1 MTAGELCIRQLLVLK
16 ILEIAV
22 DGLEDFFNGRCAQ
35 CPLAEEEFFS
45 RRGVH
50 LDACQA
56 CAFLSAVVLFLHHEI
71 ELVQSIH
78 PRAIFLLIEIQ
89 RLQQSDHGNATF
101 VFERFHCMMFYGEDR
116 FACQEKGIYANL
128 LMPLRVKRFLLQTL
142 FAFCPKAVPFQRL
155 GKVTNYFPFIVI
167 LHRRI
172 VANHAPRHCFLR
184 IHRAIQ
190 SEIRIFAVSLGRTER
205 SIVMI
210 CDLRKFAM
218 QLCYWLLDVLSAPA
232 NISEMNPKEMNIS
245 AALFDLDGVIIDTEP
260 QYTEF
265 WAAMGREFELPDAN
279 FAAAVKGQTLTYIFD
294 TYFPEVSQQDFLRER
309 LNEFERHM
317 SYPYIPGAVRFVE
330 GLREKGIPA
339 AVVTSSN
346 QAKMAQVYAAH
357 PELKQ
362 LFTAILTSED
372 TPRSKPAPDCYL
384 IAAERLQCPIRSC
397 VVFEDSI
404 NGLRAARD
412 SGAFVIGLSTSNP
425 VEMIAP
431 LSDKVIPHFEGFS
444 LS

>member
-1 MTAGELCIRQLLVLK
+1 
-16 ILEIAV
+16 
-22 DGLEDFFNGRCAQ
+22 
-35 CPLAEEEFFS
+35 
-45 RRGVH
+45 
-50 LDACQA
+50 
-56 CAFLSAVVLFLHHEI
+56 
-71 ELVQSIH
+71 
-78 PRAIFLLIEIQ
+78 
-89 RLQQSDHGNATF
+89 
-101 VFERFHCMMFYGEDR
+101 MMFYGEDR

-167 LHRRI
+167 LHRRLLQTMPHGI
-172 VANHAPRHCFLR
+172 VFSESIAPFSLK
-184 IHRAIQ
+184 
-190 SEIRIFAVSLGRTER
+190 FVSLQFLWGRTER

-218 QLCYWLLDVLSAPA
+218 QLCYWLLDVFPAPA

-294 TYFPEVSQQDFLRER
+294 TYFPEVSQQNFLRER

-317 SYPYIPGAVRFVE
+317 SYPYIPGAVCFVE

>member
-1 MTAGELCIRQLLVLK
+1 
-16 ILEIAV
+16 
-22 DGLEDFFNGRCAQ
+22 
-35 CPLAEEEFFS
+35 
-45 RRGVH
+45 
-50 LDACQA
+50 
-56 CAFLSAVVLFLHHEI
+56 
-71 ELVQSIH
+71 
-78 PRAIFLLIEIQ
+78 
-89 RLQQSDHGNATF
+89 
-101 VFERFHCMMFYGEDR
+101 
-116 FACQEKGIYANL
+116 
-128 LMPLRVKRFLLQTL
+128 
-142 FAFCPKAVPFQRL
+142 
-155 GKVTNYFPFIVI
+155 
-167 LHRRI
+167 
-172 VANHAPRHCFLR
+172 
-184 IHRAIQ
+184 
-190 SEIRIFAVSLGRTER
+190 
-205 SIVMI
+205 
-210 CDLRKFAM
+210 
-218 QLCYWLLDVLSAPA
+218 
-232 NISEMNPKEMNIS
+232 MNPKEMNIS

-279 FAAAVKGQTLTYIFD
+279 FAAAVKGQTLSYIFD

>member
-1 MTAGELCIRQLLVLK
+1 MPRGEVRVVEFGLRETADF
-16 ILEIAV
+16 AV
-22 DGLEDFFNGRCAQ
+22 NFRKDFLDSASAQ
-35 CPLAEEEFFS
+35 RPFAKHKFLA
-45 RRGVH
+45 RRGFH
-50 LDACQA
+50 FHAGQS
-56 CAFLSAVVLFLHHEI
+56 CAFLPSVVLFLHHEI
-71 ELVQSIH
+71 EFVQSIH

-89 RLQQSDHGNATF
+89 RFQQSDHGNATF

-218 QLCYWLLDVLSAPA
+218 QLCYWLLDVLPAPA

-357 PELKQ
+357 PELKK